1 MNMGIDCDGL
11 KKARW
16 FAAYPEEIKR
26 SLDAGYVLPEIP
38 AHWGLKSSAKYY
50 PATTALV
57 YEPENFIVNY
67 AEFQELCERFASGL
81 QNKMG
86 VIKGDMV
93 AVYAR
98 NCPEVAVA
106 IMAISMIGAVYVGCN
121 ALLIKDEVAYQLN
134 DTEAKTVIVSDE
146 LLPAI
151 RDLVDEKK
159 TVIKSVIVFF
169 QDQELK
175 LSLLKKEPPV
185 YQSPFYGFCD
195 ILSDDS
201 LIEPTIDP
209 KKDLFA
215 ILYTSGTTS
224 YPKGVMISHYNVVSA
239 CIIYGS
245 TYTGQFPVQDADG
258 LLKFTNHE
266 KDLSMN
272 WDFPLRHGI
281 DWILSVPPWTHMM
294 GFLGRLMYPLMSALP
309 LIHLPVFNMDSMLEM
324 IQRYK
329 ISFSGGA
336 PMMLSTILSRPDIET
351 QDISCIRTWAVGGST
366 VPEAVT
372 EKFEKRISGVIS
384 EAWALTEGTMTS
396 TKHFANRS
404 GLKKSGS
411 VGVPVPFTWIKVVD
425 PVDGVTEMPVGEEGE
440 LIQKGPTVTQGYFG
454 KPKDT
459 ANAYRDGW
467 LYTGD
472 IGKMDE
478 DGFFYITGRK
488 KELIKYKGYNIAP
501 SMLENVLFDHSDV
514 KHCVVLGKKDP
525 VVGELPIA
533 FVQLK
538 SDATATADEIMNFV
552 NSRVAP
558 YKKIREVIFLEE
570 LPMLASGKANRLKL
584 YDFLSNATG
593 VNDRRMDL

>member
-1 MNMGIDCDGL
+1 MRTGSNEI
-11 KKARW
+11 KNARW
-16 FAAYPEEIKR
+16 FAAYPEVIKR

-38 AHWGLKSSAKYY
+38 VHWGLRSSAKYY
-50 PATTALV
+50 PSTTALV

-67 AEFQELCERFASGL
+67 VEFQELCERFASGL

-86 VIKGDMV
+86 VNQGDMV

-106 IMAISMIGAVYVGCN
+106 IIAISMIGAVYVGCN
-121 ALLIKDEVAYQLN
+121 ALLIKDEVAYQIN
-134 DTEAKTVIVSDE
+134 DTTAKVVIVSDE
-146 LLPAI
+146 LLPTI
-151 RDLVDEKK
+151 QELVDEKK
-159 TVIKSVIVFF
+159 TAMESVIVFS

-175 LSLLKKEPPV
+175 QPLLKKKCPD
-185 YQSPFYGFCD
+185 YQTPFYGFCD
-195 ILSDDS
+195 IFSDDS
-201 LIEPTIDP
+201 LTEPTIDP
-209 KKDLFA
+209 KKDLCA

-239 CIIYGS
+239 CIVYGS
-245 TYTGQFPVQDADG
+245 TLTGQFPVQDTDG
-258 LLKFTNHE
+258 LLKFTNLK
-266 KDLSMN
+266 KDLSTD

-309 LIHLPVFNMDSMLEM
+309 LIHLPIFNMDSMLDM

-329 ISFSGGA
+329 ISFGGGA

-372 EKFEKRISGVIS
+372 EKFEKRISGKIS

-396 TKHFANRS
+396 TKNFANRN
-404 GLKKSGS
+404 GFKKSVS

-459 ANAYRDGW
+459 ASAYRDGW

-501 SMLENVLFDHSDV
+501 SMLENVLFDHCDV

-538 SDATATADEIMNFV
+538 SDATATAKEIMDFV

-558 YKKIREVIFLEE
+558 YKKIRDVIFLDEM
-570 LPMLASGKANRLKL
+570 PMLASGKANRLKL
-584 YDFLSNATG
+584 YDFLSNAIG
-593 VNDRRMDL
+593 GS

>member
-1 MNMGIDCDGL
+1 MGTDFDEI
-11 KKARW
+11 KNAAW
-16 FAAYPEEIKR
+16 FASYPEEIKR
-26 SLDAGYVLPEIP
+26 SLETGYVLPEIP
-38 AHWGLKSSAKYY
+38 VHWGLRSSVKYY
-50 PATTALV
+50 PSTTALV

-67 AEFQELCERFASGL
+67 TEFQELCMRFASGL

-86 VIKGDMV
+86 VKKGDMV
-93 AVYAR
+93 AIYAR

-106 IMAISMIGAVYVGCN
+106 IIAISMVGAVYVGCN
-121 ALLIKDEVAYQLN
+121 SLLIKEEVAYQLN
-134 DTEAKTVIVSDE
+134 DTAAKVVVVSDE
-146 LLPAI
+146 LLPVI
-151 RDLVDEKK
+151 RELVDEKK
-159 TVIKSVIVFF
+159 TAMESIIVFSH
-169 QDQELK
+169 DQELK
-175 LSLLKKEPPV
+175 LSLLKKESPDYQPPF
-185 YQSPFYGFCD
+185 SGFYD
-195 ILSDDS
+195 IFSDDS
-201 LIEPTIDP
+201 LIEPKIDP
-209 KKDLFA
+209 KKDIYA

-239 CIIYGS
+239 CIVYGA
-245 TYTGQFPVQDADG
+245 TLTGQFPVQDAEG

-266 KDLSMN
+266 KDLSMD

-294 GFLGRLMYPLMSALP
+294 GFLGRLMYPLISAQP
-309 LIHLPVFNMDSMLEM
+309 LIHLPVFNMDSMLDM

-329 ISFSGGA
+329 ISFGGGA

-404 GLKKSGS
+404 GLKKNGS
-411 VGVPVPFTWIKVVD
+411 VGVPVPLTWIKVVD
-425 PVDGVTEMPVGEEGE
+425 PVDGVAEMPIGEEGE

-514 KHCVVLGKKDP
+514 QHCVVLGKKDT

-538 SDATATADEIMNFV
+538 SDATATAEEIMTFV

-558 YKKIREVIFLEE
+558 YKKIRDVIFLEE
-570 LPMLASGKANRLKL
+570 MPMLASGKANRLKL
-584 YDFLSNATG
+584 SDLLSDTAG
-593 VNDRRMDL
+593 DK